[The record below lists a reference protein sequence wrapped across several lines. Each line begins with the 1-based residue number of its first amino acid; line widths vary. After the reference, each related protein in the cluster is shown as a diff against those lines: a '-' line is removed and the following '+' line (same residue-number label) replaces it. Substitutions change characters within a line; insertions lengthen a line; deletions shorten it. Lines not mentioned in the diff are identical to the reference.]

1 MITRQKIDIEKKL
14 REIVDEI
21 AVPEGKYEEAKTSY
35 EAIGEWLAS
44 NNSNLQQYKPK
55 IYPQGSFAFG
65 TAIKPSHGCDYDVDA
80 VCLLQASKHN
90 FTQEELKNLVGGRL
104 KEHGT
109 YSRMLEPKDGRRRC
123 WTLEYSDKSRF
134 HIDILP
140 AIPFDV
146 MNFSESAYINGL
158 LNQTICITDKLHRD
172 YKILSNDWHT
182 SNPQGYINWFFNEM
196 RQKMQKNARVEFAAN
211 ESVEDLPLYKRKTV
225 LQMAIQLLKYHRDIN
240 WRNDDDKPIS
250 IIITTLATKAYN
262 GEDNLYDALV
272 NICKTMPDYIENR
285 NDTYWVGN
293 PVNENE
299 NFADKWKETPRKAQV
314 FFQWL
319 FSLNT
324 LLNNL
329 LDEHIDFS
337 EALEIGRAHV

>member
-1 MITRQKIDIEKKL
+1 
-14 REIVDEI
+14 
-21 AVPEGKYEEAKTSY
+21 
-35 EAIGEWLAS
+35 
-44 NNSNLQQYKPK
+44 
-55 IYPQGSFAFG
+55 
-65 TAIKPSHGCDYDVDA
+65 
-80 VCLLQASKHN
+80 
-90 FTQEELKNLVGGRL
+90 
-104 KEHGT
+104 
-109 YSRMLEPKDGRRRC
+109 
-123 WTLEYSDKSRF
+123 
-134 HIDILP
+134 
-140 AIPFDV
+140 
-146 MNFSESAYINGL
+146 
-158 LNQTICITDKLHRD
+158 
-172 YKILSNDWHT
+172 
-182 SNPQGYINWFFNEM
+182 
-196 RQKMQKNARVEFAAN
+196 
-211 ESVEDLPLYKRKTV
+211 
-225 LQMAIQLLKYHRDIN
+225 MAIQLLKYHRDIN

-337 EALEIGRAHV
+337 EALDVAYGRNQETSCNNINIVLPKKVVHMTDPIKPWRAQ